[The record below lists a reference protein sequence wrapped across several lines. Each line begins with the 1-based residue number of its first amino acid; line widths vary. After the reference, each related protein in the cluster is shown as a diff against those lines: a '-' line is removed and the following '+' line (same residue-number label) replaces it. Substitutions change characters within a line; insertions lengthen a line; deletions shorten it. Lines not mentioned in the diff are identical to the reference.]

1 MHMHPWF
8 VISCQ
13 YTVTLVVLASHQQRT
28 QVTLTV
34 TVFKPY
40 LHVQVLSTTYI
51 QPRND
56 TDDLPNQVMQL
67 IIFRSMNLSDNC
79 VSLTVGRGL
88 QRRVRKDHK
97 ILHLHFT
104 RYTKYINP
112 NNRNICYAKLK
123 FLKRTKCSR
132 LYFLANCVST
142 TYIAFQIRLIV
153 LIKCVEIWTWSWLEQ
168 YVSIPYT
175 QRSNF

>member
-1 MHMHPWF
+1 MHMHPWI

-40 LHVQVLSTTYI
+40 LHVQALSTTYI

-56 TDDLPNQVMQL
+56 TDNQLNQVMQL
-67 IIFRSMNLSDNC
+67 ITFRSMNLSDNC
-79 VSLTVGRGL
+79 VSLTVGMGL
-88 QRRVRKDHK
+88 QRRVRKNHK

-123 FLKRTKCSR
+123 FTPIFSCKLRKYNIYCISD
-132 LYFLANCVST
+132 ST
-142 TYIAFQIRLIV
+142 YSF
-153 LIKCVEIWTWSWLEQ
+153 
-168 YVSIPYT
+168 
-175 QRSNF
+175 N